1 MKAVILSAGQGKRL
15 LPLTARVPKCILPI
29 NGRSLLEWQLDE
41 LVKCG
46 IDQVTVVVGYQA
58 QQVRQLL
65 RQRSGQ
71 QQVRTLYNEA
81 YAVTDN
87 LVSCWMA
94 RGEMN
99 EDFILLNGDTLF
111 EAPIMQRLLE
121 SPARPVTLVTDHKS
135 KYDDD
140 DMKVSLDGGRLVKIG
155 KDLAAPTVDGESIG
169 MLLFRGEGPAMFRAA
184 IEETLRDQA
193 ARKKWYLSV
202 IDEMAQS
209 IAVWTCSV
217 EGYQWCE
224 VDYPADLRQAEE
236 VVKVCA
242 NGNGLNGGAAST
254 AAPACRVTE
263 YAQYTASTGR
273 GPVLNN
279 GTRGLG

>member
-15 LPLTARVPKCILPI
+15 LPLTARAPKCILPI
-29 NGRSLLEWQLDE
+29 NGQSLLEWQLDE
-41 LVKCG
+41 LCKCG
-46 IDQVTVVVGYQA
+46 IDQVTVVVGYEA
-58 QQVRQLL
+58 KQVRQLL
-65 RQRSGQ
+65 LRRNSQ
-71 QQVRTLYNEA
+71 QQVRTLYNPA

-99 EDFILLNGDTLF
+99 EDFVLLNGDTLF
-111 EAPIMQRLLE
+111 EAPIMQRLLA

-155 KDLAAPTVDGESIG
+155 KDLAAETVDGESIG
-169 MLLFRGEGPAMFRAA
+169 MILFRGEGPALFRGA
-184 IEETLRDQA
+184 IEETLHDQT

-209 IAVWTCSV
+209 MPVWTCSV
-217 EGYQWCE
+217 DGLQWCE
-224 VDYPADLRQAEE
+224 VDYPADLGQAEE

-242 NGNGLNGGAAST
+242 HGKGLNGGAASNAT
-254 AAPACRVTE
+254 SICQATD
-263 YAQYTASTGR
+263 YAQYTVSSGR
-273 GPVLNN
+273 GPLLNN

>member
-15 LPLTARVPKCILPI
+15 LPLTARAPKCILPI
-29 NGRSLLEWQLDE
+29 NGQSLLEWQLDE
-41 LVKCG
+41 LAKCG
-46 IDQVTVVVGYQA
+46 IEQVTVVVGYEA
-58 QQVRQLL
+58 QQVKQLL
-65 RQRSGQ
+65 LQRNGQ
-71 QQVRTLYNEA
+71 QQVRTLYNPA

-99 EDFILLNGDTLF
+99 QDFILLNGDTLF

-121 SPARPVTLVTDHKS
+121 ARARPVTLVTDHKS
-135 KYDDD
+135 KYDAD

-155 KDLAAPTVDGESIG
+155 KDLAAETVDGESIG
-169 MLLFRGEGPAMFRAA
+169 MLLFRGQGPRLFLTA
-184 IEETLRDQA
+184 IEETLRDPS

-209 IAVWTCSV
+209 MPVWTCSV
-217 EGYQWCE
+217 DGHQWCE
-224 VDYPADLRQAEE
+224 VDYLADLRQAEE
-236 VVKVCA
+236 VVKICA
-242 NGNGLNGGAAST
+242 NGNGLNVGAALT
-254 AAPACRVTE
+254 AASACRVTE